1 MLDYVQHGGK
11 SRGSFLIAED
21 GGSLNA
27 SGLKFSLEKGALS
40 EFVQNARWEN
50 GKAVCSWR
58 SVRCIPEA
66 DDWFE
71 KVWND
76 YRGGAAIRINNGQ
89 TIFDKC
95 GGYAGV
101 CVANRSKYI

>member
-1 MLDYVQHGGK
+1 MLDYAQHGGK

-76 YRGGAAIRINNGQ
+76 YRVR
-89 TIFDKC
+89 C
-95 GGYAGV
+95 G
-101 CVANRSKYI
+101 NTDQ